1 MVTKKQK
8 DELNIPDVLPL
19 LPVKDVVLFPD
30 IVLPLFVGREAS
42 ISAVD
47 EAMARDQLLF
57 LTAQKNIHDEIVT
70 PDRIYPFGCVGKIVR
85 MHKLPPPDNRVKIL
99 VQGLTRAK
107 IKDYVQQK
115 PNYFVRVERVG
126 DKDLPEV
133 PVEMIALTRNVKER
147 LEKIIAMGKIL
158 SPDILLVIDDIND
171 AGKLAD
177 MVTANLGLKVSDAQ
191 DILEMLDPYER
202 LNRVYAHL
210 SKEVEILSMQHKIQ
224 TQARDEMSKMQKEFF
239 LREQMRAI
247 KSELGDQDPKSDDL
261 RELKRKIDNSDM
273 PKEAMDEAQKQFKRL
288 ENMHPD
294 AAEASIIRTYL
305 DWLTELCWETG
316 TKDNIDI
323 KEGEKILDE
332 DHYDLV
338 KVKERILEFL
348 SVVKL
353 KKKLRGPILCFAGP
367 PGVGKTSLGKS
378 IARAMGR
385 KFVRISL
392 GGMKDEAEI
401 RGHRRTYVGAMP
413 GKIIHGIKQAGS
425 NNPVFMLDEVDKI
438 GADFRGDPS
447 SALLEVLDPEQNY
460 SFRDH
465 YLNLSY
471 ALSSVMFICTAN
483 LTDPI
488 PPALRDRMEIINI
501 PGYTIDDKLHIAKQF
516 LVPKQLKENGITEGK
531 LSMAD
536 SAVCSIVEEYTRE
549 AGVRN
554 LEREIASVCRKVA
567 KELAEGNDKPVKVTS
582 GNLFKFLGA
591 PKFIPE
597 EDRDKDEVGIVPGLA
612 WTHSGGEIMY
622 IETSIMPGKGNLTLT
637 GNLGDVM
644 KESARAALSYARS
657 RAKELG
663 LDEDFYKKKEIHIHV
678 PAGAIPKDGPSA
690 GVTIGTAMIS
700 ALTKIPVNRKVA
712 MTGEITLRGRVLPI
726 GGLKEKVL
734 AAKRA
739 KIEKV
744 LVPYRNKRDVEE
756 LPKDLKRSIK
766 IVLVKTMDEVLGHS
780 LTEGGLR
787 KKKIDFITLPDSA
800 EKEKDISV

>member
-1 MVTKKQK
+1 MVTKKQG
-8 DELNIPDVLPL
+8 DENSIPEMLPL

-30 IVLPLFVGREAS
+30 VVLPLVVGREAS
-42 ISAVD
+42 ISAVN
-47 EAMARDQLLF
+47 EAMARDQFLF
-57 LTAQKNIHDEIVT
+57 LTAQRNKNDEIIT
-70 PDRIYPFGCVGKIVR
+70 PDKIYNLGCIGKIVR
-85 MHKLPPPDNRVKIL
+85 LHKLPPPDNRIKIL
-99 VQGLTRAK
+99 VQGISRGK
-107 IKDYVQQK
+107 IVEYLQQK
-115 PNYFVRVERVG
+115 PSYFVKVVKVEDIEAG
-126 DKDLPEV
+126 EV
-133 PVEMIALTRNVKER
+133 PVEMVALVRTLKEN
-147 LEKIIAMGKIL
+147 LEKLVSMGKL
-158 SPDILLVIDDIND
+158 MSPDILLVLDDIND
-171 AGKLAD
+171 PGKLAD
-177 MVTANLGLKVSDAQ
+177 LIAANIGLEVSESQ
-191 DILEMLDPYER
+191 EILELMDPFER
-202 LNRVYAHL
+202 LKKVNTYIL
-210 SKEVEILSMQHKIQ
+210 KEVEIISMQVKIQ
-224 TQARDEMSKMQKEFF
+224 SQARDEMKKMEKEFF
-239 LREQMRAI
+239 LREQLKAI
-247 KSELGDQDPKSDDL
+247 KSELGDGDPKTDDL
-261 RELKRKIDNSDM
+261 RELKKKIENGDM
-273 PKEAMDEAQKQFKRL
+273 PREALDEARKQFKRL

-305 DWLTELCWETG
+305 DWLTEIAWTRG

-323 KEGEKILDE
+323 KEAEKILNE
-332 DHYDLV
+332 DHYDLT

-447 SALLEVLDPEQNY
+447 SALLEVLDPEQNF

-471 ALSSVMFICTAN
+471 DLSHVMFICTAN

-488 PPALRDRMEIINI
+488 PPALRDRMEMIHI

-516 LVPKQLKENGITEGK
+516 LISKQITENGIDDKK
-531 LSMAD
+531 LSLAD
-536 SAVCSIVEEYTRE
+536 SAVNSMVEEYTRE

-554 LEREIASVCRKVA
+554 LEREIAAVCRKVA
-567 KELAEGNDKPVKVTS
+567 REVAEGNNKPVKVTS
-582 GNLFKFLGA
+582 ANLFKYLGA
-591 PKFIPE
+591 PRYLSE
-597 EDRDKDEVGIVPGLA
+597 EERDKDEIGIVPGLA
-612 WTHSGGEIMY
+612 WTQSGGEIMY
-622 IETSIMPGKGNLTLT
+622 IETNILNGKGSLTLT

-657 RAKELG
+657 KAKDFG
-663 LDEDFYKKKEIHIHV
+663 LEEGFYKNKEIHIHV
-678 PAGAIPKDGPSA
+678 PSGAVPKDGPSA
-690 GVTIGTAMIS
+690 GVTIATAMIS

-734 AAKRA
+734 AAKRS

-744 LVPYRNKRDVEE
+744 LVPFRNKRDIDE
-756 LPKDLKRSIK
+756 LSKEIKKSIK
-766 IVLVKTMDEVLGHS
+766 IVFVKTMDEVLAHS
-780 LTEGGLR
+780 LVEGYGFKKR
-787 KKKIDFITLPDSA
+787 KGEFSITVSGG
-800 EKEKDISV
+800 KQKDLSI